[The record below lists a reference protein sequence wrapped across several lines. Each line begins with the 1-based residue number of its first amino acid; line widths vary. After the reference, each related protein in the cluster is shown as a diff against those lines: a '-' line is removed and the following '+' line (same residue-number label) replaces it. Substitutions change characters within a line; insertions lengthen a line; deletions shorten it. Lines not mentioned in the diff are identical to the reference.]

1 MRERKPETVLQE
13 RRRYNK
19 GLQHSMDWK
28 ADIQVQQDNK
38 AHKFTSLKE
47 KEKEQ
52 NNSRRKKETNM
63 DVAEVDEKLSTASC

>member
-1 MRERKPETVLQE
+1 
-13 RRRYNK
+13 
-19 GLQHSMDWK
+19 MDWK

-52 NNSRRKKETNM
+52 NNSRRKKETNT

>member
-1 MRERKPETVLQE
+1 
-13 RRRYNK
+13 
-19 GLQHSMDWK
+19 MDWK

-38 AHKFTSLKE
+38 AHEFTSSKE
-47 KEKEQ
+47 KEKEK